1 MRTLPGYLQ
10 ERQFEI
16 DLDRYHQEQEI
27 MEQIQPMIGMIPL
40 MIVVQRCKQVI
51 DILEEAKSQLERS

>member
-16 DLDRYHQEQEI
+16 DLDRYHQAQEI

-40 MIVVQRCKQVI
+40 MIAVRRCKQVI
-51 DILEEAKSQLERS
+51 DILEEAKNQLEGS